1 MTSVLPRSGR
11 YHIPVGL
18 ARESFRMAE
27 VLRRQLVGSWDD
39 RPYRPPPRPVYP
51 AIEWEENRL
60 MPFHQEVIPDQSF
73 GRKRKL
79 PPLRW
84 DQHSVPR
91 MPANPLAEHGLQP
104 SSPLSVSTESTLP
117 DHPLPRRSAR
127 ISERAPPPP
136 AEPWQPPGRPPNM
149 GLRSSSPG
157 APDLDLIPP
166 QYDLRQLER
175 WALGLT
181 QTEPD

>member
-1 MTSVLPRSGR
+1 MGDRFDHGIGTQLTSHSRQPVLTGSKLGR
-11 YHIPVGL
+11 LDGPDLSGL
-18 ARESFRMAE
+18 ARAP
-27 VLRRQLVGSWDD
+27 LTLG
-39 RPYRPPPRPVYP
+39 
-51 AIEWEENRL
+51 
-60 MPFHQEVIPDQSF
+60 EVIPDQSF

-84 DQHSVPR
+84 DQHAVPR

-104 SSPLSVSTESTLP
+104 SSPLSASTESTLP
-117 DHPLPRRSAR
+117 DHPLPRRSVR

-136 AEPWQPPGRPPNM
+136 AEPWQPPGRPPDM
-149 GLRSSSPG
+149 ELRSSSPG

-181 QTEPD
+181 QTEPE